1 MFIRKLKVCIKSASV
16 YPMLITKCAPSAPTA
31 DFADSVRTRVIMSL
45 ASTGGLWASTADVKE
60 LAACAWPPVLVAFP
74 QRKEIFLA
82 ASQLRRNG
90 AVVPRGDE
98 RQPSQDGGDWPNI
111 DDRLLRLIQQL
122 RPALASHPP
131 PGGDSPVH

>member
-1 MFIRKLKVCIKSASV
+1 
-16 YPMLITKCAPSAPTA
+16 MLITKCAPIAPTA
-31 DFADSVRTRVIMSL
+31 DFADSARRCALESSCLWLLRVVCGP
-45 ASTGGLWASTADVKE
+45 AHGPRADVKE
-60 LAACAWPPVLVAFP
+60 PAAGAWPQVLVAFP

-82 ASQLRRNG
+82 VSQLRRNG

-98 RQPSQDGGDWPNI
+98 RQPSQDGGDWHYV

-122 RPALASHPP
+122 CPALAGHPP

>member
-1 MFIRKLKVCIKSASV
+1 
-16 YPMLITKCAPSAPTA
+16 MLITKCAPSAPTA
-31 DFADSVRTRVIMSL
+31 DVADSVRTQTQC
-45 ASTGGLWASTADVKE
+45 AQTQTGCALESSCLWLLGVVGGPAHGPRADVKE
-60 LAACAWPPVLVAFP
+60 PAAGAWPPVLFAFP
-74 QRKEIFLA
+74 QWKEIPLA

-98 RQPSQDGGDWPNI
+98 RQPSQDGGDWHDV

-122 RPALASHPP
+122 RPALAGHPP